1 MSRALRLL
9 VADGWYHVTARGN
22 ERRAIF
28 RGDGDCTQFLEML
41 GQLPERY
48 GVRVAAY
55 GLMGN
60 HYHLI
65 LQTPRANLS
74 AAMQWLNVG
83 YSVGFNRR
91 HRRTGHLLQG
101 RFKAI
106 LVDGEGAW
114 LGALAEYVHL
124 NPVRVASLGRGKA
137 ERAAARAGLAP
148 APTPEEVAR
157 RLTTLRDH
165 RWSSYP
171 AYAGYAKAPE
181 WLSTDEILRRAPGQ
195 EKDPHVRY
203 RRRIENLIREGIP
216 ESPWSQLRAQVAIG
230 AEKFWKALVAR
241 GGDRWEM
248 TAVRRM
254 ERRTEWEDVVR
265 AVGKVKEEAW
275 EAFRDRHGDWGR
287 DLALAVARRRCGMTL
302 ASLGL
307 AAGGMR
313 YGAVAAA
320 VRNLEARLPRD
331 RRLRAAWKKVMYAIN
346 T

>member
-1 MSRALRLL
+1 MSRPLRLL
-9 VADGWYHVTARGN
+9 VKDGWYHVTARGN

-28 RGDGDCTQFLEML
+28 RGDGDCARFLEMI
-41 GQLPERY
+41 GELPERY

-55 GLMGN
+55 VLMGN

-83 YSVGFNRR
+83 YTVWFNRR
-91 HRRTGHLLQG
+91 HRRAGHLLQG
-101 RFKAI
+101 RFKGI

-114 LGALAEYVHL
+114 LGMLAEYVHL
-124 NPVRVASLGRGKA
+124 NPVRVAALGRGKA
-137 ERAAARAGLAP
+137 DRSVANAGLAP
-148 APTPEEVAR
+148 APTGEEVDR
-157 RLTTLRDH
+157 RLAVLRSH

-171 AYAGYAKAPE
+171 AYAGYAKAMK
-181 WLSTDEILRRAPGQ
+181 WLSMDEILRRAPGRD
-195 EKDPHVRY
+195 KDPHARY
-203 RRRIENLIREGIP
+203 RRRIEDVVREGVP

-230 AEKFWKALVAR
+230 AETFWKRLVAK
-241 GGDRWEM
+241 GDRWEM

-265 AVGKVKEEAW
+265 AVETVKGEAW

-302 ASLGL
+302 SALGT

-320 VRNLEARLPRD
+320 IRNLHARLPRN
-331 RRLRAAWKKVMYAIN
+331 RSLRVAWKDVVGALN